1 MTDTQKEIVLAM
13 AEYDMIV
20 SRVARAVHFHRNNV
34 DYQIKRIKE
43 LYGLDAR
50 CFYDLVELVDM
61 VNHDADKE
69 R

>member
-50 CFYDLVELVDM
+50 CFYDLVELVRM
-61 VNHDADKE
+61 AE
-69 R
+69 RPAQR